1 MPAQG
6 GKIPT
11 KIEFSLMSHSAV
23 MNPVPA
29 RAASALDRTLF
40 LLIVAGL
47 LATAAVIW
55 DTTRDRTVNAGDLAP
70 EFSITTED
78 GRTLTRSN
86 FGGKVLVLNFWAS
99 WCAPCREETP
109 SMEQFHRRLKD
120 QGVVLLGI
128 SVDKS
133 ADKYKAF
140 LKRFG
145 VTFPTSH
152 DPAARVSDSYS
163 TYRYPETYII
173 SREGRVLEK
182 IVGRKNW
189 VDETFIK
196 SIQGLL

>member
-1 MPAQG
+1 MHPA
-6 GKIPT
+6 
-11 KIEFSLMSHSAV
+11 
-23 MNPVPA
+23 PA
-29 RAASALDRTLF
+29 RASSLVDRTL
-40 LLIVAGL
+40 LMIILGGL
-47 LATAAVIW
+47 LAATAVVW
-55 DTTRDRTVNAGDLAP
+55 DSTRDRSVNAGDLGP
-70 EFSITTED
+70 EFSVVTEE
-78 GRTLTRSN
+78 GKTLTRSN

-109 SMEQFHRRLKD
+109 SMELFHKRLKD

-152 DPAARVSDSYS
+152 DPAMKVSDSYS

-173 SREGRVLEK
+173 NREGRVLEK

-189 VDETFIK
+189 TDPNFIK
-196 SIQGLL
+196 SIEGLL

>member
-1 MPAQG
+1 MHPA
-6 GKIPT
+6 
-11 KIEFSLMSHSAV
+11 
-23 MNPVPA
+23 PA
-29 RAASALDRTLF
+29 RASLLVDRTL
-40 LLIVAGL
+40 LMIILGGL
-47 LATAAVIW
+47 LAATAVVW
-55 DTTRDRTVNAGDLAP
+55 DATRDRSVNAGDLGP
-70 EFSITTED
+70 EFSVVTEE
-78 GRTLTRSN
+78 GKTLTRSS

-109 SMEQFHRRLKD
+109 SMELFHKRLKD

-133 ADKYKAF
+133 ADKYKGF

-152 DPAARVSDSYS
+152 DPAMKVSDSYS

-173 SREGRVLEK
+173 NREGRVLEK

-189 VDETFIK
+189 TDPNFIK
-196 SIQGLL
+196 SIEGLL

>member
-1 MPAQG
+1 MHPA
-6 GKIPT
+6 
-11 KIEFSLMSHSAV
+11 
-23 MNPVPA
+23 PA
-29 RAASALDRTLF
+29 RASLLVDRTLSMII
-40 LLIVAGL
+40 LGGL
-47 LATAAVIW
+47 LAATAVVW
-55 DTTRDRTVNAGDLAP
+55 DATRDRSVNAGDLGP
-70 EFSITTED
+70 EFSVVTEE
-78 GRTLTRSN
+78 GKTLTRSS

-109 SMEQFHRRLKD
+109 SMELFHKRLKD

-133 ADKYKAF
+133 ADKYKGF

-152 DPAARVSDSYS
+152 DPAMKVSDSYS

-173 SREGRVLEK
+173 NREGRVLEK

-189 VDETFIK
+189 TDPNFIK
-196 SIQGLL
+196 SIEGLL

>member
-1 MPAQG
+1 
-6 GKIPT
+6 
-11 KIEFSLMSHSAV
+11 MSQAVAAHSISSRRSTTV
-23 MNPVPA
+23 
-29 RAASALDRTLF
+29 DRTLF
-40 LLIVAGL
+40 VMIVGGL
-47 LATAAVIW
+47 LAALVVLW
-55 DTTRDRTVNAGDLAP
+55 DATRDRSVNAGDLAP

-99 WCAPCREETP
+99 WCGPCREETP
-109 SMEQFHRRLKD
+109 SMEQFHKRLKD

-133 ADKYKAF
+133 TDKYKAF
-140 LKRFG
+140 LKRYG

-152 DPAARVSDSYS
+152 DPAARVSDSYA

-173 SREGRVLEK
+173 LRDGRVIEK

-189 VDETFIK
+189 TDVNFIK